1 MQGRSVFTSSL
12 AGLASGV
19 MVAVVVSWFASS
31 AYRDGSLL
39 APLFALALAMGLPCL
54 LYDALEKRLTFGLF
68 AAALLSGF
76 SLLVLIVGGQ
86 PSGLTVLGLSLL
98 AVSLAVGTDLVL
110 QDFGTP
116 VKVSPRFSYGALVTF
131 LVVALPLST
140 RQIVREHHVA
150 LQEDDAL
157 IRTVAQHVHPQGDT
171 IVFES
176 ISPRQQ
182 EQLKKLVSVRT
193 KEKTYTL
200 ADAEVES
207 VLEERT
213 VKRQNRK
220 QPKPA
225 VISREQEERMRLI
238 LNLQGVPAPDDITLF
253 SRRGPITTSEV
264 SVALEKKNP
273 G

>member
-1 MQGRSVFTSSL
+1 MQERSIFTNSL

-39 APLFALALAMGLPCL
+39 APLFALALAMGIPWL

-76 SLLVLIVGGQ
+76 SLLVLVVGGQ

-131 LVVALPLST
+131 LVVALPLSAH
-140 RQIVREHHVA
+140 QIVREHHVA

-176 ISPRQQ
+176 ISPRQR

-220 QPKPA
+220 QPQPA

-238 LNLQGVPAPDDITLF
+238 LSLQGVPAPDDITLF
-253 SRRGPITTSEV
+253 SRRGPITTSEL

>member
-1 MQGRSVFTSSL
+1 
-12 AGLASGV
+12 
-19 MVAVVVSWFASS
+19 
-31 AYRDGSLL
+31 
-39 APLFALALAMGLPCL
+39 
-54 LYDALEKRLTFGLF
+54 
-68 AAALLSGF
+68 
-76 SLLVLIVGGQ
+76 
-86 PSGLTVLGLSLL
+86 
-98 AVSLAVGTDLVL
+98 
-110 QDFGTP
+110 
-116 VKVSPRFSYGALVTF
+116 
-131 LVVALPLST
+131 
-140 RQIVREHHVA
+140 
-150 LQEDDAL
+150 
-157 IRTVAQHVHPQGDT
+157 VAQHVHPQGDT

-176 ISPRQQ
+176 ISPQQ
-182 EQLKKLVSVRT
+182 KEQLKKLVSVRT

-220 QPKPA
+220 QPTPA

-238 LNLQGVPAPDDITLF
+238 LSLQGVPAPDDITLF